1 MTYKIFYFTK
11 EDVEP
16 IVFIVPQTE
25 LHTDVFQKTYIY
37 YEKQGFEVTEVKKAV
52 KDIKQPHPLTGEAV

>member
-11 EDVEP
+11 EDIEP

-37 YEKQGFEVTEVKKAV
+37 YEKQGFSISEVKRAAKEV
-52 KDIKQPHPLTGEAV
+52 IQPHPLTGEAV